1 MLVWSLWKGQ
11 PGIEISNLEKW
22 SWFDALGQAVLV
34 YGMGGVPSGTE
45 KKRGEKQESWVYW
58 VMREHKYGMEPGPEH
73 VRQVEQREF
82 PLLTHGAFCSHHPS
96 PQCSLSLFA
105 ALWCHPTPL
114 TSFTAC
120 SRRRKRKTI
129 WAVFFTKSAV
139 VGWAIKY
146 TQMNSGSDVFQ
157 TLNVSGAG
165 ARWSKW

>member
-1 MLVWSLWKGQ
+1 MIIVKGAAWNRNFQPWKVVMVWCAGSSCVSLWDGRCA
-11 PGIEISNLEKW
+11 IRNR
-22 SWFDALGQAVLV
+22 
-34 YGMGGVPSGTE
+34 

-58 VMREHKYGMEPGPEH
+58 VMREHEYGMEPGPEH

-120 SRRRKRKTI
+120 SRRGKRKTI